1 MEKQNIIKELRAM
14 LKHAGINTN
23 SKYLSAKD
31 IEILYGIPAKTILNR
46 SNLPV
51 VHKRFIPSVRLRG
64 GRKKYFER
72 KVIERLI
79 NIGSTNV

>member
-1 MEKQNIIKELRAM
+1 MEQIEELISELQKI
-14 LKHAGINTN
+14 LKNAKIEPT
-23 SKYLSAKD
+23 SKYLSAKR
-31 IEILYGIPAKTILNR
+31 IEKEYGISAKTILNR

-51 VHKRFIPSVRLRG
+51 TNKRYIPSVHLKG

-79 NIGSTNV
+79 KHTG

>member
-1 MEKQNIIKELRAM
+1 MTEKDELLAELREI
-14 LKHAGINTN
+14 LEEVKVDPP
-23 SKYLSAKD
+23 SKYLSAKRVE
-31 IEILYGIPAKTILNR
+31 IEYGISAKTILNR

-51 VHKRFIPSVRLRG
+51 KHKRYIPSVHLKG

-79 NIGSTNV
+79 KHRG